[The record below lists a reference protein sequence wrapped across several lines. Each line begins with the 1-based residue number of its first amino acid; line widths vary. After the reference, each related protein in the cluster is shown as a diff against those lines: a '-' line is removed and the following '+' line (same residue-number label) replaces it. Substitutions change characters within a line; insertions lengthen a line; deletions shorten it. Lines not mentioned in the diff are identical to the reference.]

1 MTKEVE
7 IIIRGT
13 SVEEADAKD
22 EGVETRSNA
31 EYFERNGFHYVTYD
45 EHMEGVDAPVRNWL
59 KFKEDYFE
67 VRKSGAL
74 SSQMTFEEGKI
85 YMTKYSTPYGDMIMG
100 VKTHKLNL
108 IEKED
113 EISVEI
119 RYDLE
124 TEQQLVARMQMQ
136 IKVNAVG

>member
-7 IIIRGT
+7 IIMKGT
-13 SVEEADAKD
+13 SVEEADAAD
-22 EGVETRSNA
+22 NGVETRSKA
-31 EYFERNGFHYVTYD
+31 EYFAKNGFHYVTY
-45 EHMEGVDAPVRNWL
+45 EEQMEGVDTPVKNWL

-74 SSQMTFEEGKI
+74 SSQMTFEKGKI

-100 VKTHKLNL
+100 VKTHKLKVCESDTS
-108 IEKED
+108 IT
-113 EISVEI
+113 VVI

-124 TEQQLVARMQMQ
+124 TDEQLMAKMQMKIQ
-136 IKVNAVG
+136 ICAIK